1 MVVPSRQCKRQN
13 PIICSSSTGGFSSK
27 CKVQSPTRCSSNIG
41 GSWIQCK
48 KSNKL
53 LIQPQVVLQ
62 SAGFTGGD
70 GMPTKCKVDYFD
82 LEAIFCVIHLEKLI
96 PTLLLDTLHH
106 KERYEVTLEIS
117 NQDLSQWR
125 IKVQVL

>member
-1 MVVPSRQCKRQN
+1 MQ
-13 PIICSSSTGGFSSK
+13 I
-27 CKVQSPTRCSSNIG
+27 
-41 GSWIQCK
+41 
-48 KSNKL
+48 L
-53 LIQPQVVLQ
+53 QPQVVLQ

-96 PTLLLDTLHH
+96 PTLLLDTLYH

-125 IKVQVL
+125 IKVQVHRENWQQ